1 MSDTSGDSESSVEYD
16 GLKPFLFKHKSAHSV
31 AQSMSRDDND
41 SESDTDSS
49 SEEEGEGDELVGQTA
64 MSKKLGYPYVFGMK
78 SEIHLVKTW
87 LKGLANESIHEQVC
101 ITKQHIR
108 HNKRI
113 MDNLGHCLKDAA
125 PMADKVSQFMSASVQ
140 KATKKVLAAE
150 GTGSA
155 LLKDVLA
162 TNSFRSEMLEAI
174 EQEVILND
182 DFPHAKMGALNTEI
196 SKVVNSHLKT
206 VLLTEAKKK
215 SEVRLQKKLDADRMK
230 ANEALEKELKEIGL
244 TN

>member
-16 GLKPFLFKHKSAHSV
+16 GLKPFLSKHKSAHSV

-108 HNKRI
+108 HDKRI
-113 MDNLGHCLKDAA
+113 MDNLGNCLKDAA
-125 PMADKVSQFMSASVQ
+125 PMADKYVAHRRAIPIVSAD
-140 KATKKVLAAE
+140 VLSQGIAIYVRLSPEVCCIVLRQGHQE
-150 GTGSA
+150 GTRSRRNRKCSPEGS
-155 LLKDVLA
+155 
-162 TNSFRSEMLEAI
+162 SG
-174 EQEVILND
+174 
-182 DFPHAKMGALNTEI
+182 H
-196 SKVVNSHLKT
+196 
-206 VLLTEAKKK
+206 
-215 SEVRLQKKLDADRMK
+215 KLFQ
-230 ANEALEKELKEIGL
+230 I
-244 TN
+244 

>member
-125 PMADKVSQFMSASVQ
+125 PMADKYVAHRRAIPIVSA
-140 KATKKVLAAE
+140 
-150 GTGSA
+150 
-155 LLKDVLA
+155 DVL
-162 TNSFRSEMLEAI
+162 SQGIAI
-174 EQEVILND
+174 Y
-182 DFPHAKMGALNTEI
+182 
-196 SKVVNSHLKT
+196 
-206 VLLTEAKKK
+206 
-215 SEVRLQKKLDADRMK
+215 VRLSPEGLLHRTSTRPPRRYSQP
-230 ANEALEKELKEIGL
+230 KEPEVLS
-244 TN
+244 

>member
-16 GLKPFLFKHKSAHSV
+16 GLKPFLSKHKSAHSV

-49 SEEEGEGDELVGQTA
+49 SEEEGEGDEVVGQTA

-78 SEIHLVKTW
+78 NEIHLVKTW

-113 MDNLGHCLKDAA
+113 MDNLGHFQKS
-125 PMADKVSQFMSASVQ
+125 VASYFD
-140 KATKKVLAAE
+140 KATKKVLAVE

-206 VLLTEAKKK
+206 K

-230 ANEALEKELKEIGL
+230 ANEALEKELMEIGL

>member
-1 MSDTSGDSESSVEYD
+1 
-16 GLKPFLFKHKSAHSV
+16 
-31 AQSMSRDDND
+31 
-41 SESDTDSS
+41 
-49 SEEEGEGDELVGQTA
+49 
-64 MSKKLGYPYVFGMK
+64 
-78 SEIHLVKTW
+78 
-87 LKGLANESIHEQVC
+87 
-101 ITKQHIR
+101 
-108 HNKRI
+108 
-113 MDNLGHCLKDAA
+113 
-125 PMADKVSQFMSASVQ
+125 MSASVQ
-140 KATKKVLAAE
+140 KSVASYFDKATKKVLAAE

-162 TNSFRSEMLEAI
+162 INSFRSEMLEAF

-215 SEVRLQKKLDADRMK
+215 SEVRLQKKLDADRME
-230 ANEALEKELKEIGL
+230 ANEALEKELKKIGL